1 MSIGQPPLSTAQVS
15 RPAAGRTGSSV
26 KSGASGG
33 RRSGP
38 IRVLCVEDHQ
48 LVVDGLRAQFAI
60 SGDIEVV
67 GHLPTAATLVAE
79 VERLRP
85 DVVLL
90 DIEMPGPDVFET
102 ADRVRSEFGNVRLLV
117 LSAHA
122 RESFVTAAFNSGAC
136 GYFVKSDDVL
146 ELIHCIREVVASPPG
161 SFVLCSSLR
170 KQLSV
175 PTPASAMRDVHGRP
189 GEYADAGEGRKAMR
203 SREVS
208 TGLGSLSP
216 REFMVLRLIGKG
228 YSRTDIAAQ
237 LSRSVKTIDG
247 HQDRIMRKLGLKTRA
262 ELMRLA
268 IREGLAQA

>member
-1 MSIGQPPLSTAQVS
+1 MSIGQPPIPSPQVS
-15 RPAAGRTGSSV
+15 RPEAGRRGSSA
-26 KSGASGG
+26 KSGAPAG

-79 VERLRP
+79 VERLKP

-175 PTPASAMRDVHGRP
+175 PTPAMPDSRGRSR
-189 GEYADAGEGRKAMR
+189 GRADAGTRRKAVQA
-203 SREVS
+203 REVS

-228 YSRTDIAAQ
+228 YSRTDIATQ

-247 HQDRIMRKLGLKTRA
+247 HQDRIMRKLGIKTRA